1 MLTIIITSIE
11 IRLQF
16 QNFQLLFQI
25 QQLVDLLLKMK
36 LINHTFL

>member
-11 IRLQF
+11 IGLQF